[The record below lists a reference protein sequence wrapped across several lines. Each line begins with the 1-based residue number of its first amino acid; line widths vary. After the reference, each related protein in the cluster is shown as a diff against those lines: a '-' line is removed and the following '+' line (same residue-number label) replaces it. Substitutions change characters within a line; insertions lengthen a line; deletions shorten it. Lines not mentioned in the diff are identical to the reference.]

1 MIVAIINI
9 HVKPESVE
17 LFKAATIDNARNSM
31 KEPGVIRFDFYQQT
45 DDSFRFVLVEIYKTE
60 VDIAKHRDT
69 AHYVRWR
76 DSVADMMVE
85 PRARNT
91 YHIVYPPEAEW

>member
-17 LFKAATIDNARNSM
+17 LFKAASIDNASNSM

-45 DDSFRFVLVEIYKTE
+45 DDPFRFVLVEIYKTE
-60 VDIAKHRDT
+60 ADIPKHRDT

-76 DSVADMMVE
+76 DTVADMMAE

-91 YHIVYPPEAEW
+91 YHIVHPPETEW